1 MKIIITLLL
10 LVFVSTTN
18 AQISIVD
25 GKIVL
30 ENISFYKTT
39 DDFINNNPTALDKVV
54 VLRNKIKDDVNLDSI
69 SAKILVISAKKIIEK
84 ETSKKFSEGQR
95 SWALKYN
102 NNFFFNLGYSSD
114 VNSWGNWVKI
124 DIVGKYCLIIINPK
138 SSLVRQIGSN
148 NGGLGLEGL
157 LNKES
162 VKWGK
167 NFVNNK
173 NENIKMIFIDTENQ
187 SDPFMSRYKGSI
199 GDLLTRKDLKK
210 LSKKHNID
218 FDEENAT
225 FENVIDF
232 IEQLNSK

>member
-1 MKIIITLLL
+1 MKIIVAFL

-25 GKIVL
+25 ERIVL
-30 ENISFYKTT
+30 ENVSFYKTT
-39 DDFINNNPTALDKVV
+39 DDLVNEKPTALDKVI
-54 VLRNKIKDDVNLDSI
+54 LLKNKVEDDVNLDSI
-69 SAKILVISAKKIIEK
+69 ATKISVISAKKIIDK
-84 ETSKKFSEGQR
+84 ETSKKFNEGQR

-102 NNFFFNLGYSSD
+102 NSYFFNLGYSSD

-124 DIVGKYCLIIINPK
+124 DVIGKYCLIIINPK
-138 SSLVRQIGSN
+138 SSLVRIIGNS

-173 NENIKMIFIDTENQ
+173 KENVKIIFIDTENQ

-199 GDLLTRKDLKK
+199 GDLLSRKDLKK
-210 LSKKHNID
+210 LSKKHNTD